1 MRLIVQT
8 KCVTPVGRHGPG
20 PIRTALDCRVHANSG
35 NCDRRK
41 AIGYFSF
48 FPSVLWCLSS
58 GHPASA
64 RDTEANQA
72 GDWSMPGLS
81 SNADPDAPKF
91 VRTSGGT
98 LIQEIF
104 PGEES
109 ERPVDRGDTVL
120 VDFVVRRAN
129 GYFIYSTVEAVSFQP
144 SDVPTGPVLWEMNDN
159 KLLPGLVEG
168 LIGLR
173 RGGKRRLLV
182 PPKAGYLAAPTD
194 AQPLMPT
201 FGTSRQLQN
210 HKKEPLIFEVQ
221 LRRIT

>member
-1 MRLIVQT
+1 
-8 KCVTPVGRHGPG
+8 
-20 PIRTALDCRVHANSG
+20 
-35 NCDRRK
+35 
-41 AIGYFSF
+41 
-48 FPSVLWCLSS
+48 
-58 GHPASA
+58 
-64 RDTEANQA
+64 
-72 GDWSMPGLS
+72 MPGLL

-91 VRTSGGT
+91 VKTSGGT

-104 PGEES
+104 PGDDS
-109 ERPVDRGDTVL
+109 GRPVDRGDTVL

-144 SDVPTGPVLWEMNDN
+144 SDVPTGPVLWEMKDN

-168 LIGLR
+168 LVGMR
-173 RGGKRRLLV
+173 RGGKRRFLI
-182 PPKAGYLAAPTD
+182 PPEAGYLAAPPG